1 MSTLCAG
8 GWINA
13 MVLKT
18 GSFAELQMDLEAV
31 TQSEVSQKE
40 KNKYHILR
48 HIYLNIHCNNSY
60 NSHSMEAT

>member
-48 HIYLNIHCNNSY
+48 HICGI
-60 NSHSMEAT
+60 

>member
-13 MVLKT
+13 MVLEI
-18 GSFAELQMDLEAV
+18 GSFVELQMDLEAV
-31 TQSEVSQKE
+31 AQSEVSQKE

-48 HIYLNIHCNNSY
+48 HICGI
-60 NSHSMEAT
+60 